1 MEAAAPSENYQP
13 LDEPAL
19 VKARRPSRFRR
30 FSRNFI
36 IIFILLLSGLIYWKY
51 FFTYSEGNRTGLL
64 QKFSY
69 KGTIFKTYEG
79 ELILSSIRSQA
90 NVALASEKFFFSVI
104 DEETARKLEN
114 LQGHFITV
122 HYKMKNGKLPWRGD
136 SKYLVDSVK
145 TEIQP

>member
-1 MEAAAPSENYQP
+1 MEAVTPSENYQP

-19 VKARRPSRFRR
+19 VKARHPSRFRR

-36 IIFILLLSGLIYWKY
+36 IIFILLLAGLIYWKY

-79 ELILSSIRSQA
+79 ELILSSIRSQS
-90 NVALASEKFFFSVI
+90 NVALASEKFFFSVM
-104 DEETARKLEN
+104 DKETARKLEN

-122 HYKMKNGKLPWRGD
+122 HYKMKNGILPWRGD

-145 TEIQP
+145 IEIQP